1 MSRPVLSIGNI
12 AVGGRAKTPLTGY
25 IAARLRDMG
34 ERPAILS
41 RGYARRDPVDGVVV
55 VRDAT
60 GIRADLDRSGDE
72 PLMLARQL
80 EGVSVLVC
88 PDRYLAGRLAEHHL
102 GATVHLLDDG
112 FQHFRLHRDAD
123 IVVVAREDL
132 DLPPGDLPPGDL
144 PPKGGSYKRI
154 GRLRESVDAL
164 EAADALI
171 YLDGEPRMADSGWR
185 TADAGQRAWHARRR
199 QSGAPLAGPVIA
211 VAGIADPSR
220 FFAALRSGGWTIARE
235 LPYRD
240 HHRYTASDVA
250 ELSAAARAAGASAIV
265 TTEKDLVRLLP
276 FRPFAVPVTSV
287 PLALELDDAA
297 GFDAW
302 LRTRL
307 AAARA
312 VA

>member
-1 MSRPVLSIGNI
+1 
-12 AVGGRAKTPLTGY
+12 
-25 IAARLRDMG
+25 MG

-55 VRDAT
+55 VRDAD
-60 GIRADLDRSGDE
+60 GIRADLDRAGDE
-72 PLMLARQL
+72 PLMLAHQL

-88 PDRYLAGRLAEHHL
+88 PDRYLAGRLAELHL
-102 GATVHLLDDG
+102 GATVHVLDDG

-123 IVVVAREDL
+123 IVVVAHE
-132 DLPPGDLPPGDL
+132 DLPPE
-144 PPKGGSYKRI
+144 GGSSPTLPF
-154 GRLRESVDAL
+154 GRLREPVDVL

-171 YLDGEPRMADSGWR
+171 YLDGEPRTAVGEPWRAAGGERIADGARR
-185 TADAGQRAWHARRR
+185 TWHARRR
-199 QSGAPLAGPVIA
+199 QSGAPLAGPVVA
-211 VAGIADPSR
+211 VAGIADPPR
-220 FFAALRSGGWTIARE
+220 FFAALRSAGWTVARE

-240 HHRYTASDVA
+240 HHRYSANDVA
-250 ELSAAARAAGASAIV
+250 SLSAAARSAGASAIV

-287 PLALELDDAA
+287 PLTLELDDAA

-312 VA
+312 TT